1 MTSLLTPDICIIGA
15 GSAGLSV
22 AAGASQLGADTVLI
36 EANKMGGDC
45 LNYGCVPSKSLLA
58 AAHAAE
64 NIRQASRFGIAS
76 GEPRV
81 DFRAVHD
88 HVQGVIAAIAPH
100 DSVERFEGL
109 GARVILAA
117 ARFTGPREV
126 VAGDFRIRA
135 RRFVIATGS
144 SPVRPPIPGLD
155 RVPYHTNET
164 IFDLVERP
172 RHLLIVGGGP
182 VGCELAQAF
191 RRLGAAV
198 SLVEMAGLL
207 AKDDPELVALL
218 RRQLEREGVALH
230 ERAKVTGV
238 EPASA
243 GVALLT
249 EREGRPQRLEGSH
262 LLLAVGRRANL
273 AELGLDAAGIAHGN
287 AGITVDRGLR
297 TSNRR
302 VYAIGDAAG
311 GLQFTHVA
319 GYHAGIVI
327 RSALFRLPARVDYR
341 AVPRVTY
348 TDPELAQVGL
358 SEQEAEAAGQTVQV
372 LRWPLAENDRAQ
384 AERTTEGLVKVVAG
398 KRGRVL
404 GAAILAPHAGELI
417 QPWILA
423 VANGLKLSAVANMI
437 APYPTLGEASKRA
450 AGSFYTPL
458 LFNRRMQRLVR
469 LLRRF
474 G

>member
-64 NIRQASRFGIAS
+64 NIRQARRFGITA
-76 GEPRV
+76 GEPQV

-88 HVQGVIAAIAPH
+88 HLRGVIAAIAPH

-155 RVPYHTNET
+155 RVPHHTNET

-182 VGCELAQAF
+182 VGCELAQAY

-198 SLVEMAGLL
+198 SLVEMADLL

-218 RRQLEREGVALH
+218 RRRLEGEGVALQ
-230 ERAKVTGV
+230 ERTKVTGA
-238 EPASA
+238 EPAS
-243 GVALLT
+243 GGLALLT
-249 EREGRPQRLEGSH
+249 ERQGRPDRLEGSH
-262 LLLAVGRRANL
+262 LLLAVGRRASV
-273 AELGLDAAGIAHGN
+273 AELGLDAAGIAHGT

-302 VYAIGDAAG
+302 VYAIGDAVG

-327 RSALFRLPARVDYR
+327 RSAFFRLPARVDYR

-348 TDPELAQVGL
+348 TEPELAQVGL
-358 SEQEAEAAGQTVQV
+358 SEQEAQAAGQTVQV

-398 KRGRVL
+398 MRGRVL

-469 LLRRF
+469 LLRRL

>member
-22 AAGASQLGADTVLI
+22 AAGASQLGAETVLI

-58 AAHAAE
+58 AAHVAE
-64 NIRQASRFGIAS
+64 NIRQARRFGITA
-76 GEPRV
+76 GEPQI

-88 HVQGVIAAIAPH
+88 HLRGVIAAIAPH

-117 ARFTGPREV
+117 ARFIGPREV

-144 SPVRPPIPGLD
+144 SPLRPPIPGLD

-198 SLVEMAGLL
+198 SLVEMADLL
-207 AKDDPELVALL
+207 AKDDPELVGLL

-230 ERAKVTGV
+230 ERTKMTGV
-238 EPASA
+238 EPAGA
-243 GVALLT
+243 GLALLT
-249 EREGRPQRLEGSH
+249 ERQGKPDRLEGSH
-262 LLLAVGRRANL
+262 LLLAVGRRANF
-273 AELGLDAAGIAHGN
+273 AELGLDAAGIAHSQ
-287 AGITVDRGLR
+287 AGITVDRSLR

-358 SEQEAEAAGQTVQV
+358 SEPEAQGVGQTVRV
-372 LRWPLAENDRAQ
+372 LRWSLAENDRAQ
-384 AERTTEGLVKVVAG
+384 AERTTEGLVKVIAD

-423 VANGLKLSAVANMI
+423 VANGLKLSAIANMI

-458 LFNRRMQRLVR
+458 LFNKRMQRLVR
-469 LLRRF
+469 LLRRL

>member
-22 AAGASQLGADTVLI
+22 AAGASQLGAETVLI

-58 AAHAAE
+58 AAHVAE
-64 NIRQASRFGIAS
+64 NIRQARRFGITA
-76 GEPRV
+76 GEPQI

-88 HVQGVIAAIAPH
+88 HLRGVIAAIAPH

-117 ARFTGPREV
+117 ARFIGPREV

-144 SPVRPPIPGLD
+144 SPLRPPIPGLD

-198 SLVEMAGLL
+198 SLVEMADLL
-207 AKDDPELVALL
+207 AKDDPELVGLL

-230 ERAKVTGV
+230 ERAKMTGV
-238 EPASA
+238 EPAGA
-243 GVALLT
+243 GLALLT
-249 EREGRPQRLEGSH
+249 ERQGKPDRLEGSH
-262 LLLAVGRRANL
+262 LLLAVGRRASF
-273 AELGLDAAGIAHGN
+273 AELGLDAAGIAHSQ
-287 AGITVDRGLR
+287 AGITVDRSLR

-358 SEQEAEAAGQTVQV
+358 SEPEAQGVGQTVRV
-372 LRWPLAENDRAQ
+372 LRWSLAENDRAQ
-384 AERTTEGLVKVVAG
+384 AERTTEGLVKVIAD

-423 VANGLKLSAVANMI
+423 VANGLKLSAIANMI

-458 LFNRRMQRLVR
+458 LFNKRMQRLVR
-469 LLRRF
+469 LLRRL

>member
-1 MTSLLTPDICIIGA
+1 M
-15 GSAGLSV
+15 
-22 AAGASQLGADTVLI
+22 AD
-36 EANKMGGDC
+36 
-45 LNYGCVPSKSLLA
+45 
-58 AAHAAE
+58 
-64 NIRQASRFGIAS
+64 
-76 GEPRV
+76 
-81 DFRAVHD
+81 
-88 HVQGVIAAIAPH
+88 
-100 DSVERFEGL
+100 
-109 GARVILAA
+109 
-117 ARFTGPREV
+117 
-126 VAGDFRIRA
+126 
-135 RRFVIATGS
+135 
-144 SPVRPPIPGLD
+144 
-155 RVPYHTNET
+155 
-164 IFDLVERP
+164 
-172 RHLLIVGGGP
+172 
-182 VGCELAQAF
+182 
-191 RRLGAAV
+191 
-198 SLVEMAGLL
+198 LL
-207 AKDDPELVALL
+207 AKEDPELVALL
-218 RRQLEREGVALH
+218 RRQLEGEGVGFH
-230 ERAKVTGV
+230 ERTKMTGV
-238 EPASA
+238 EPSGT

-249 EREGRPQRLEGSH
+249 EREGKPGRLEGSH
-262 LLLAVGRRANL
+262 LLLAAGRRANV
-273 AELGLDAAGIAHGN
+273 ADLGLDAAGIAYGQS
-287 AGITVDRGLR
+287 GITVDRGLR

-358 SEQEAEAAGQTVQV
+358 SEQEAWATGQAVQV

-384 AERTTEGLVKVVAG
+384 AELTTDGLVKVIAG

-437 APYPTLGEASKRA
+437 APYPTLGEGSKRA

-458 LFNRRMQRLVR
+458 LFNKRMRRLVR
-469 LLRRF
+469 LLRRL